1 MLEKRADD
9 EEPYIDD
16 NCLIENEYYNDVK
29 EMIKCKYC
37 DQILKDPMMC
47 LTCQAPFCKNCTKNA
62 SKKNNK
68 IHKCKKPKYVENKTV
83 TKTMGKLKYLCKN
96 CKMEIKKENIEE
108 HLNTG
113 CEKNLNESKF
123 MDSITRKKT
132 LTKLSKEE
140 IKKLGLH
147 NKRMNH
153 ISGKIF
159 LLIIFVLVILLGR
172 VAVGKSSLINT

>member
-96 CKMEIKKENIEE
+96 CNREILKADIEAHLKEGCAKNDNPTKLMDEIYRKKKLI
-108 HLNTG
+108 
-113 CEKNLNESKF
+113 KLNE
-123 MDSITRKKT
+123 D
-132 LTKLSKEE
+132 E
-140 IKKLGLH
+140 IKKLHG
-147 NKRMNH
+147 KKINH
-153 ISGKIF
+153 ISGKK
-159 LLIIFVLVILLGR
+159 LLLKI
-172 VAVGKSSLINT
+172 